1 MLHDIIMSATSY
13 NNGSNSS
20 SAPTSDEVFSS
31 YPYTGNST
39 ANNIINGI
47 DLSSHGGM
55 VWIKSRSN
63 ALSSAVFDTAR
74 GTSTRLITNLVNAEQ
89 SYSAGISS
97 FNSNGFSLGSDN
109 VIGDVNTIALT
120 YASWTFRKAAKFFDI
135 VSWSGNATNRT
146 IPHALGQEVGMIIV
160 KRVNVANDWTVYH
173 RSMANTDY
181 VLLSSTA
188 GKQTNTTMWNS
199 TTATTTGFSLGAHT
213 HVNASG
219 SNYIAYVFAHD
230 SSANG
235 IIQCGAYTGNGS
247 TDGAEINLG
256 WEPQFMMIKSTLAAG
271 GNWLMLDSERN
282 FIPGT
287 PGIGDGTLTSN
298 SYETEAFFTSNYVDQ
313 KAYGFKIVGI
323 NADINTNSASNSY
336 LYVAIRRP
344 NKVPTSGTQ
353 VFSPVVRT
361 ANNTATSVAAGF
373 SPDLVMIAERTTGF
387 LWSSYDRLRGQFRR
401 LNNAYPDADIH
412 AGGTL
417 SLFQPNGVTLGAD
430 DAAYGVNRAGG
441 GTMIN
446 YFFKR
451 APGVFDTIRY
461 TGSGSNKTEGH
472 NLGVAPELWIVKS
485 ISAAT
490 GWRVGCTAMTNTEYL
505 TMETSAAKASDATSW
520 NSTFPSNTVLS
531 LGTQSIVNANAA
543 TYIAYFFA
551 SRAGVS
557 KVFSYTGNGS
567 SQTINCGFSTGARF
581 VLIKRTDST
590 GAWIMWDTARGI
602 ASGNDPH
609 LSFTASN
616 VEVTTDDSIDPDTS
630 GFIVNQV
637 AATNINITSATYIG
651 LSFA

>member
-1 MLHDIIMSATSY
+1 MSATSY

-39 ANNIINGI
+39 ARYIQNGVN
-47 DLSSHGGM
+47 LAANGGM
-55 VWIKSRSN
+55 VWIKGRN
-63 ALSSAVFDTAR
+63 AALSSAMFDSAR
-74 GTSTRLITNLVNAEQ
+74 GVTKRLKSDSINAEQ
-89 SYSAGISS
+89 TYSAGISS
-97 FNSNGFSLGSDN
+97 FNSDGFSLGVDN
-109 VIGDVNTIALT
+109 VIGDVNTIATT
-120 YASWTFRKAAKFFDI
+120 YSAWTFRKAAKFFD
-135 VSWSGNATNRT
+135 VVTWTGNATNRI
-146 IPHALGQEVGMIIV
+146 IPHSLGQEVGMIIV
-160 KRVNVANDWTVYH
+160 KRMEISSDWIVYH
-173 RSMANTDY
+173 RSMANNNY
-181 VLLSSTA
+181 LVLSSTT
-188 GKQTNTTMWNS
+188 GKGTDASFWNA
-199 TTATTTGFSLGAHT
+199 TTATSTGFSIGTAPY
-213 HVNASG
+213 VNAL
-219 SNYIAYVFAHD
+219 NNNFVAYVFAHD
-230 SSANG
+230 SSTNG

-256 WEPQFMMIKSTLAAG
+256 WEPQFVMVKSTLAAG
-271 GNWLMLDSERN
+271 GNWLVLDSERN
-282 FIPGT
+282 FIPG
-287 PGIGDGTLTSN
+287 GGDGTLCPN
-298 SYETEAFFTSNYVDQ
+298 SYETEAFFTSNYIDQ
-313 KAYGFKIVGI
+313 KAYGFKVVGI

-336 LYVAIRRP
+336 IYMAIRRP
-344 NKVPTSGTQ
+344 NKVPSAGTQ

-401 LNNAYPDADIH
+401 LNNAYPDPDIH